1 MTPYGTAPPAP
12 ARGSLGLALVCGL
25 GAAIGGAVVWGL
37 VAYISKHQ
45 FSIVAV
51 LMGLAV
57 GSAVARFR
65 RRDPLA
71 AIASAVLAVL
81 GCAFGSFLAL
91 VFALAGAG
99 VSVGSILGH
108 LNLIIQAYP
117 HSLGGLTL
125 LFWLIAA
132 FIGFRIPFS
141 KTGLGGVARRRGG
154 RFPASGAPAQ
164 PRSASQTGR
173 PSFGQPQAG
182 QPTFGQP
189 QAGEPSFGQPQAD
202 QLSFGQSPSGQ
213 PPFGQAE
220 AGQPS
225 FGKSP
230 SGQPPFGQAEAG
242 QFPAPGA
249 GDQPV
254 SGHGD

>member
-25 GAAIGGAVVWGL
+25 GAAIAGAVVWGL
-37 VAYISKHQ
+37 IAYISKHQ

-57 GSAVARFR
+57 GSAVARLR
-65 RRDPLA
+65 NNDPLA

-81 GCAFGSFLAL
+81 GCALGSFLAL

-99 VSVGSILGH
+99 VSMGSILGH

-125 LFWLIAA
+125 VFWLIAA

-141 KTGLGGVARRRGG
+141 RTGLGGVARRRGG
-154 RFPASGAPAQ
+154 QFPASGAPAQ
-164 PRSASQTGR
+164 PWSASQPGQ

-182 QPTFGQP
+182 QPSFGQP
-189 QAGEPSFGQPQAD
+189 QPGQSPAGQPSFGQPQA
-202 QLSFGQSPSGQ
+202 GQSPAGQSPAGQ
-213 PPFGQAE
+213 PPFGQ
-220 AGQPS
+220 PS
-225 FGKSP
+225 ADQS
-230 SGQPPFGQAEAG
+230 
-242 QFPAPGA
+242 PAPGA

>member
-1 MTPYGTAPPAP
+1 MTSYGTAPPPP

-37 VAYISKHQ
+37 IAYISKHQ

-65 RRDPLA
+65 HSDPIA
-71 AIASAVLAVL
+71 AIASAVLAVF
-81 GCAFGSFLAL
+81 GCALGSFLAL

-99 VSVGSILGH
+99 VNVGSILRH

-125 LFWLIAA
+125 VFWLIAA
-132 FIGFRIPFS
+132 YIGFRIPFS
-141 KTGLGGVARRRGG
+141 KTGLGGMARRRGG

-164 PRSASQTGR
+164 PWSPSQPGQ
-173 PSFGQPQAG
+173 PQFGQPPAG
-182 QPTFGQP
+182 QPQFGQP
-189 QAGEPSFGQPQAD
+189 PAGQPQFGQPA
-202 QLSFGQSPSGQ
+202 
-213 PPFGQAE
+213 
-220 AGQPS
+220 
-225 FGKSP
+225 
-230 SGQPPFGQAEAG
+230 AG
-242 QFPAPGA
+242 QFPVPGA

>member
-12 ARGSLGLALVCGL
+12 ARGSLGLALACGL
-25 GAAIGGAVVWGL
+25 GAAIGGSVVWGL

-65 RRDPLA
+65 SRDPLA

-99 VSVGSILGH
+99 VSVGSILGN

-154 RFPASGAPAQ
+154 QFPASGAPAE
-164 PRSASQTGR
+164 PWSASQAGQ
-173 PSFGQPQAG
+173 PSFGQPQPG
-182 QPTFGQP
+182 QPQPGLQPFGQP
-189 QAGEPSFGQPQAD
+189 QPGQPPLGQPQP
-202 QLSFGQSPSGQ
+202 QPGQ
-213 PPFGQAE
+213 PPFGQYPA
-220 AGQPS
+220 
-225 FGKSP
+225 
-230 SGQPPFGQAEAG
+230 GQPPFGLPQAG

-249 GDQPV
+249 GDQPG
-254 SGHGD
+254 SGHGG

>member
-25 GAAIGGAVVWGL
+25 GAAIGGAVVWAL

-65 RRDPLA
+65 SRDLLA
-71 AIASAVLAVL
+71 AVASAVLAVL

-117 HSLGGLTL
+117 HSLGGLAL

-141 KTGLGGVARRRGG
+141 KTGLGGVARRRRGQ
-154 RFPASGAPAQ
+154 FPASGAPAQ
-164 PRSASQTGR
+164 PWSVSQAGQ
-173 PSFGQPQAG
+173 PSFGQPPADQPQAG
-182 QPTFGQP
+182 QP
-189 QAGEPSFGQPQAD
+189 SFGQPPAD
-202 QLSFGQSPSGQ
+202 QPQ
-213 PPFGQAE
+213 

-225 FGKSP
+225 FGRYP
-230 SGQPPFGQAEAG
+230 AAQPPFDQAQAAQPSFGQSPAG
-242 QFPAPGA
+242 QFPTPGA
-249 GDQPV
+249 GDQPD
-254 SGHGD
+254 SGHGG